1 MFGDVS
7 SSLLV
12 QALTPSSPPPVPPP
26 SRSSSS
32 RRYLVGTDFLAG
44 PGYGPTLADMSFF
57 PSLAYMMRLGL
68 RLEGRWPNLHA
79 YFERMC
85 SRPSVL
91 STWPPHWK
99 ATPGFPILS

>member
-1 MFGDVS
+1 M
-7 SSLLV
+7 LLH
-12 QALTPSSPPPVPPP
+12 
-26 SRSSSS
+26 

-44 PGYGPTLADMSFF
+44 PGYGPTLADISFF
-57 PSLAYMMRLGL
+57 PSLAYMVRLGL

-85 SRPSVL
+85 TRPSVL

-99 ATPGFPILS
+99 TTPGLPILTS